1 MQDLYVVFL
10 KKSLIID
17 IYNQYF
23 LQKDSGQA
31 KPA

>member
-17 IYNQYF
+17 IYNQYS

-31 KPA
+31 KPT